1 MLFEFL
7 SAFSCDSFRYVEPS
21 LPTHKVVRIFAVM
34 KLLRVCH
41 VAVADLWAGAEVQLK
56 VLLSTLVQKSE
67 INLTVFLLNG
77 GRLEKEVRDLGIPVR
92 VFPES
97 RWGSG
102 KIFLELVREFKKSN
116 IQIVHTHKYKDTIL
130 AAPAA
135 KLCGIPYVI
144 RTVHGLREPFKGLQ
158 SFKMNCYEAIEQT
171 VHRSYV
177 DSIIGVSS
185 QIESKYKSEG
195 QVSRVACIR
204 NGIDLEGKSVQTD
217 RWRTRKDLGVDPETC
232 LIGTIGRLTPVK
244 GIPYLLE
251 AARMLLCQGVNVKV
265 LVVGEGSIRSDLM
278 AQTRDL
284 GISKDVVFL
293 GHREDTDAL
302 LQALDIFA
310 LPSLSEGIPMA
321 LLEAMAASRSVVAS
335 RVGGVPEI
343 VEDGTEGFLVEPM
356 DVHGLTERCL
366 RLIQSPELA
375 QKMGQAARARVE
387 RDFSAE
393 NMADRVAMLYQ
404 ELIESGSG
412 K

>member
-1 MLFEFL
+1 MT
-7 SAFSCDSFRYVEPS
+7 VG
-21 LPTHKVVRIFAVM
+21 
-34 KLLRVCH
+34 
-41 VAVADLWAGAEVQLK
+41 DLWAGAEVQLK
-56 VLLSTLVQKSE
+56 VLLSKLVGRADIDLSV
-67 INLTVFLLNG
+67 ILLNE
-77 GRLEKEVRDLGIPVR
+77 GRLEEEIDALGIPVR

-97 RWGSG
+97 QWGSG
-102 KIFLELVREFKKSN
+102 KIFRELVREFKQSN

-135 KLCGIPYVI
+135 KLCGIPHVV
-144 RTVHGLREPFKGLQ
+144 RTVHGLREPFQGLQ
-158 SFKMNCYEAIEQT
+158 SLKMSIYKAIERIA
-171 VHRSYV
+171 HRYYV

-185 QIESKYKSEG
+185 QIECTYKAEG
-195 QVSRVACIR
+195 ERFRVTCIR
-204 NGIDLEGKSVQTD
+204 NGIDLDGRSILTD
-217 RWRTRKDLGVDPETC
+217 RWRTRNELGIDSETC

-251 AARMLLCQGVNVKV
+251 AARMLLLQGANVKV

-278 AQTRDL
+278 TQTRDL

-321 LLEAMAASRSVVAS
+321 LLEAMAASRAVVAS

-343 VEDGTEGFLVEPM
+343 VEDGTEGFLVESM
-356 DVHGLTERCL
+356 DVNGLAEKCL

-387 RDFSAE
+387 RNFSAE
-393 NMADRVAMLYQ
+393 NMAHQVALLYK
-404 ELIESGSG
+404 ELVESKSG
-412 K
+412 E

>member
-1 MLFEFL
+1 MT
-7 SAFSCDSFRYVEPS
+7 VG
-21 LPTHKVVRIFAVM
+21 
-34 KLLRVCH
+34 
-41 VAVADLWAGAEVQLK
+41 DLWAGAEVQLK
-56 VLLSTLVQKSE
+56 VLLSKLVGRADIDLSV
-67 INLTVFLLNG
+67 ILLNE
-77 GRLEKEVRDLGIPVR
+77 GRLEEEIDALGIPVR

-97 RWGSG
+97 QWGSG
-102 KIFLELVREFKKSN
+102 KIFRELVREFKQSN
-116 IQIVHTHKYKDTIL
+116 IHIIHTHKYKDTIL

-135 KLCGIPYVI
+135 KLCGIPHVV
-144 RTVHGLREPFKGLQ
+144 RTVHGLREPFQGLQ
-158 SFKMNCYEAIEQT
+158 SLKMSIYKAIERIA
-171 VHRSYV
+171 HRYYV

-185 QIESKYKSEG
+185 QIERTYKAEG
-195 QVSRVACIR
+195 ERFRVTCIR
-204 NGIDLEGKSVQTD
+204 NGIDLDGRSIQTD
-217 RWRTRKDLGVDPETC
+217 RWRTRNELGIDSETC

-251 AARMLLCQGVNVKV
+251 AARMLLLQGANVKV

-278 AQTRDL
+278 TQTRDL

-321 LLEAMAASRSVVAS
+321 LLEAMAASRAVVAS

-343 VEDGTEGFLVEPM
+343 VEDGTEGFLVESM
-356 DVHGLTERCL
+356 DVNGLAEKCL

-387 RDFSAE
+387 RNFSAE
-393 NMADRVAMLYQ
+393 NMAHQVALLYK
-404 ELIESGSG
+404 ELVESKSG
-412 K
+412 E